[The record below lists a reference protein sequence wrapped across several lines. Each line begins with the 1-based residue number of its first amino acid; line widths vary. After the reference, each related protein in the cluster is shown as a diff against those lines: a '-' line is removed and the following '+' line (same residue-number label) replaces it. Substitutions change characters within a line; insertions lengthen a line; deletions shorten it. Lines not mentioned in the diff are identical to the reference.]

1 MSKSRLK
8 GSLVNSAGV
17 STSPL
22 SPAPAPVD
30 PALAAP
36 APAPATAPAPAPA
49 PAVAP
54 ASAKPRSAA
63 TALIEKDI
71 EDTLLAYQKSH
82 EDIVA
87 LETEL
92 DDLRDRYP
100 RQYQEVAD
108 RLGIDIEAEKKP
120 KIDFS
125 NLQIGTSAILV
136 VLISIM
142 ALALFWSWWN
152 KTPNALS
159 AQPVA
164 MVEAAQTGFEP
175 LPTATVISEVGMI
188 IVPTSTVEAVA
199 TATAEAT
206 VVVPTA
212 TKAKVVPPTAVPP
225 TPAPVQVFWNSAD
238 KGVDGVDVFPV
249 GADGAVCSGDK
260 VAGVEG
266 PVTIPFPPNYG
277 NVEVV
282 WGRCAVNGGTAQ
294 QIADEDTSAWKK
306 QFVVK
311 EAP

>member
-1 MSKSRLK
+1 MTKTRLK
-8 GSLVNSAGV
+8 DTLASSAGI

-22 SPAPAPVD
+22 PAT
-30 PALAAP
+30 
-36 APAPATAPAPAPA
+36 TAPAVPAPSDTPAA
-49 PAVAP
+49 P
-54 ASAKPRSAA
+54 KPRSAA
-63 TALIEKDI
+63 TAVIEKDI
-71 EDTLLAYQKSH
+71 EETLVSYQGAL
-82 EDIVA
+82 EALEA

-92 DDLRDRYP
+92 DDLKDRYP
-100 RQYQEVAD
+100 RQFQEVAD
-108 RLGIDIEAEKKP
+108 RLGIDIEEKKP

-142 ALALFWSWWN
+142 ALVLFWSWWN

-159 AQPVA
+159 GAQPMA
-164 MVEAAQTGFEP
+164 MVEASQTGFESV
-175 LPTATVISEVGMI
+175 PTPTVSEVGMI
-188 IVPTSTVEAVA
+188 VVPTSTAEVVA
-199 TATAEAT
+199 TATIEATAEAT
-206 VVVPTA
+206 AVPTA
-212 TKAKVVPPTAVPP
+212 VPPTAVPP
-225 TPAPVQVFWNSAD
+225 TAIPPTAIPPTAVPPTAVPVLVFWNSAD

-260 VAGVEG
+260 VAGEEG

-282 WGRCAVNGGTAQ
+282 WGRCTVNGGTAQ
-294 QIADEDTSAWKK
+294 KIADEDTSAWKK

>member
-1 MSKSRLK
+1 MSKTRLK
-8 GSLVNSAGV
+8 GTLVNSAGV

-30 PALAAP
+30 PTSAAP
-36 APAPATAPAPAPA
+36 DPAPA

-212 TKAKVVPPTAVPP
+212 TKAKVVP
-225 TPAPVQVFWNSAD
+225 
-238 KGVDGVDVFPV
+238 
-249 GADGAVCSGDK
+249 VCSGDK